1 MKEHLPNGPA
11 GNAAPLEGMRAFVT
25 GGGHGIGAAI
35 CRGLAV
41 AGASVA
47 IVDIKIDPAHAL
59 LDELIAGGANAI
71 CITADI
77 SHENGCVAAVN
88 KCVAELGG
96 LDILINCAAPGRDR
110 SMLGKL
116 IEVDWEL
123 HHQTVLGAAVN
134 LTNAA
139 LAHLAAS
146 GNGSVVNIS
155 SVTGAVI
162 AVDQCSWPYHVSK
175 AGLDQLTRWLAIRL
189 GERGV
194 RVNAVSPGLVD
205 RDEGPKLTN
214 KPEHRAIINEVVP
227 LRRAGTGEDIA
238 NAVTFLASR
247 QSAYITGQVLIVDGG
262 LGINE
267 VFGASLRAY
276 KANAT

>member
-1 MKEHLPNGPA
+1 MKEILLNTVTS
-11 GNAAPLEGMRAFVT
+11 NAPPLEGMRALVT

-35 CRGLAV
+35 CRGLAG

-47 IVDIKIDPAHAL
+47 IVDISIDPSQAL
-59 LDELIAGGANAI
+59 LGEIVAGGGVAV
-71 CITADI
+71 CVTADI
-77 SHENGCVAAVN
+77 SQESGCLTAVRECVAA
-88 KCVAELGG
+88 LGG
-96 LDILINCAAPGRDR
+96 LDILVNCAAPGRDR

-116 IEVDWEL
+116 TDVDWEV
-123 HHQTVLGAAVN
+123 HHQTVLSAPVN

-139 LAHLAAS
+139 LDHLAAS

-155 SVTGAVI
+155 SLTGAVI

-175 AGLDQLTRWLAIRL
+175 AGLDQLTRWLAVRL
-189 GERGV
+189 GSRGV
-194 RVNAVSPGLVD
+194 RVNAISPGLID
-205 RDEGPKLTN
+205 RDVSPKLTD
-214 KPEHRAIINEVVP
+214 KPEHRAVVNSVVP
-227 LRRAGTGEDIA
+227 LRRVGTGQDIA
-238 NAVTFLASR
+238 NAVTFLVSK

-276 KANAT
+276 NVSPT